1 MACATPWTPRTADV
15 GTEKTLLDVKNLNV
29 HFQTPEG
36 ELQAVRDVSFS
47 LRPGETLGVVGESGS
62 GKSQTMLAMMGL
74 LANNARAV
82 GQVLFR
88 GENILN
94 VPTGQLNRV
103 RGPKLAMIFQ
113 DPMTSLNPF
122 LTVERQMTEVLQT
135 HQNASR
141 GQARTA
147 AIKMLENLRIADPL
161 RCLQSHPHQFSGG
174 MRQRIMIAMALLS
187 QPEVLIADEP
197 TTALD
202 VTVQAQIVALL
213 RQLQQDHGTS
223 IIMVTHDLGLVAGL
237 SDQVMVMYGG
247 RVMEHAQADDIF
259 YQTRHPYTRALL
271 ESVPRIEQADD
282 ALMAIPGMPPSLRNM
297 PAGCPFAPRCAR
309 ADSDCLSPPPLS
321 LVNDCSADHRVACH
335 HAGAQS

>member
-1 MACATPWTPRTADV
+1 V

-271 ESVPRIEQADD
+271 ESVPQIEQADD

>member
-1 MACATPWTPRTADV
+1 MDCATPWTPRTADV
-15 GTEKTLLDVKNLNV
+15 NTDKTLLDVQNLSV

-47 LRPGETLGVVGESGS
+47 LRAGETLGVVSESGS

-74 LANNARAV
+74 LANNARAD

-88 GENILN
+88 GDSILN
-94 VPTGQLNRV
+94 VPTAQLNRV
-103 RGPKLAMIFQ
+103 RGQKMAMIFQ

-122 LTVERQMTEVLQT
+122 LTVERQMTEVLQI

-147 AIKMLENLRIADPL
+147 AVQMLEKLRIADPL
-161 RCLQSHPHQFSGG
+161 RCLQSYPHQFSGG

-187 QPEVLIADEP
+187 QPDVLVADEP

-202 VTVQAQIVALL
+202 VTVQAQVVALL

-223 IIMVTHDLGLVAGL
+223 IIMVTRPG
-237 SDQVMVMYGG
+237 SGG
-247 RVMEHAQADDIF
+247 GPQRPGDGDVRWPGHGACPGR
-259 YQTRHPYTRALL
+259 RHFL
-271 ESVPRIEQADD
+271 QH
-282 ALMAIPGMPPSLRNM
+282 
-297 PAGCPFAPRCAR
+297 
-309 ADSDCLSPPPLS
+309 PPPL
-321 LVNDCSADHRVACH
+321 
-335 HAGAQS
+335 HARTAGVGPPIGAR

>member
-1 MACATPWTPRTADV
+1 MACATRWTRRTADV
-15 GTEKTLLDVKNLNV
+15 RTHSILLDVKNLNV

-36 ELQAVRDVSFS
+36 ELQAVRDVRFS
-47 LRPGETLGVVGESGS
+47 LRQGETLGVVGESGS

-74 LANNARAV
+74 LANNARAE
-82 GQVLFR
+82 GQVLFK

-94 VPTGQLNRV
+94 LPMAQLNRV
-103 RGPKLAMIFQ
+103 RGQKLAMIFQ

-122 LTVERQMTEVLQT
+122 LTVERQMTEVLQI

-141 GQARTA
+141 GQARA
-147 AIKMLENLRIADPL
+147 AALKMLEKLRIADPL
-161 RCLQSHPHQFSGG
+161 RCLNSFPHQFSGG

-187 QPEVLIADEP
+187 QPDVLIADEP

-213 RQLQQDHGTS
+213 RQLQQDQGTS

-247 RVMEHAQADDIF
+247 RVMEHARADDIF
-259 YQTRHPYTRALL
+259 YKTHHPYTRALL
-271 ESVPRIEQADD
+271 ESVPRLEHADD
-282 ALMAIPGMPPSLRNM
+282 ELVAIPGMPPSLRNM

-309 ADSDCLSPPPLS
+309 ADSDCQRPAPLRA
-321 LVNDCSADHRVACH
+321 LPNGAVDHWVSCH
-335 HAGAQS
+335 HTGGQT

>member
-1 MACATPWTPRTADV
+1 MNTHPN
-15 GTEKTLLDVKNLNV
+15 LLDVRGLNV

-47 LRPGETLGVVGESGS
+47 LRQGETLGVVGESGS

-74 LANNARAV
+74 LAPNARAQ
-82 GQVLFR
+82 GQVLFK

-94 VPTGQLNRV
+94 VPTAALNRV
-103 RGPKLAMIFQ
+103 RGQKIAMIFQ

-122 LTVERQMTEVLQT
+122 LTIERQMTEVLQT

-141 GQARTA
+141 GQARQA
-147 AIKMLENLRIADPL
+147 AIKMLDQLRIADPL
-161 RCLQSHPHQFSGG
+161 RCLQSYPHQFSGG

-187 QPEVLIADEP
+187 QPDVLIADEP

-247 RVMEHAQADDIF
+247 RVMEHALADDIF
-259 YQTRHPYTRALL
+259 YSTRHPYTRALL
-271 ESVPRIEQADD
+271 ESVPRLEHADD
-282 ALMAIPGMPPSLRNM
+282 ELVAIPGLPPSLRNM
-297 PAGCPFAPRCAR
+297 PAGCPFAPRCSR
-309 ADSDCLSPPPLS
+309 ADSNCQNPAPLTQVAKS
-321 LVNDCSADHRVACH
+321 HLLACH
-335 HAGAQS
+335 HAGAQP

>member
-1 MACATPWTPRTADV
+1 MSS
-15 GTEKTLLDVKNLNV
+15 ENILLDVKNLNV

-47 LRPGETLGVVGESGS
+47 LHPGETLGVVGESGS

-74 LANNARAV
+74 LANNARAE

-88 GENILN
+88 GDNILN
-94 VPTGQLNRV
+94 VPAAQLNRV
-103 RGPKLAMIFQ
+103 RGQKLAMIFQ

-141 GQARTA
+141 GQARA
-147 AIKMLENLRIADPL
+147 AAVKMLENLRIADPR
-161 RCLQSHPHQFSGG
+161 RCLQSYPHQFSGG

-187 QPEVLIADEP
+187 QPDVLIADEP

-213 RQLQQDHGTS
+213 RQLQRDHGTS

-247 RVMEHAQADDIF
+247 RVMEHGQADDIF
-259 YQTRHPYTRALL
+259 YNSRHPYTRALL
-271 ESVPRIEQADD
+271 ESVPRLEHADD
-282 ALMAIPGMPPSLRNM
+282 ELVAIPGMPPSLRNM
-297 PAGCPFAPRCAR
+297 PAGCPFAPRCAQ
-309 ADSDCLSPPPLS
+309 ADTACQRPAPLQQ
-321 LVNDCSADHRVACH
+321 LPGHDTGHLCACH
-335 HAGAQS
+335 HAGAKA

>member
-1 MACATPWTPRTADV
+1 MSADQ
-15 GTEKTLLDVKNLNV
+15 TLLDVRALNI

-36 ELQAVRDVSFS
+36 ELQAVRDVGFR
-47 LRPGETLGVVGESGS
+47 LRQGETLGIVGESGS

-74 LANNARAV
+74 LAVNARAE

-94 VPTGQLNRV
+94 IPTTKLNRV
-103 RGPKLAMIFQ
+103 RGHSMAMIFQ

-122 LTVERQMTEVLQT
+122 LTIERQMTEVLET

-141 GQARTA
+141 GQARLA
-147 AIKMLENLRIADPL
+147 AVKMLDKLRIADPF
-161 RCLQSHPHQFSGG
+161 RCLKSYPHQFSGG

-187 QPEVLIADEP
+187 QPDVLIADEP

-247 RVMEHAQADDIF
+247 RVMEHGRADDIF
-259 YQTRHPYTRALL
+259 YNTRHPYTRALL
-271 ESVPRIEQADD
+271 ESVPRLEHGDGE
-282 ALMAIPGMPPSLRNM
+282 LVAIPGMPPSLRNM
-297 PAGCPFAPRCAR
+297 PSGCPFAPRCASANR
-309 ADSDCLSPPPLS
+309 DCQQAAPLRS
-321 LVNDCSADHRVACH
+321 ISKSSQEHLCACH
-335 HAGAQS
+335 HTEVCA

>member
-1 MACATPWTPRTADV
+1 MSADH
-15 GTEKTLLDVKNLNV
+15 TLLDVRALNV

-36 ELQAVRDVSFS
+36 ELQAVRDVGFR
-47 LRPGETLGVVGESGS
+47 LRQGETLGIVGESGS

-74 LANNARAV
+74 LAVNARAE

-94 VPTGQLNRV
+94 IPAAELNRV
-103 RGPKLAMIFQ
+103 RGRKMAMIFQ

-122 LTVERQMTEVLQT
+122 LTIERQMTEVLET

-147 AIKMLENLRIADPL
+147 ALKMLEKLRIADPL

-187 QPEVLIADEP
+187 QPDVLIADEP

-247 RVMEHAQADDIF
+247 RVMEHGRADDIF
-259 YQTRHPYTRALL
+259 YNTQHPYTRALL
-271 ESVPRIEQADD
+271 ESVPRLEHAGGE
-282 ALMAIPGMPPSLRNM
+282 LLAIPGMPPSLRNM
-297 PAGCPFAPRCAR
+297 PPGCPFAPRCAR
-309 ADSDCLSPPPLS
+309 ADGHCQQPAALQRVPG
-321 LVNDCSADHRVACH
+321 NEADHRCACH
-335 HAGAQS
+335 HTGAPA

>member
-1 MACATPWTPRTADV
+1 MNTHPN
-15 GTEKTLLDVKNLNV
+15 LLDVRGLNV

-47 LRPGETLGVVGESGS
+47 LRQGETLGVVGESGS

-74 LANNARAV
+74 LAPNARAQ
-82 GQVLFR
+82 GQVLFK

-94 VPTGQLNRV
+94 VPTAALNRV
-103 RGPKLAMIFQ
+103 RGQKIAMIFQ

-122 LTVERQMTEVLQT
+122 LTIERQMTEVLQT

-141 GQARTA
+141 GQARQA
-147 AIKMLENLRIADPL
+147 AIKMLDQLRIADPL
-161 RCLQSHPHQFSGG
+161 RCLQSYPHQFSGG

-187 QPEVLIADEP
+187 QPDVLIADEP

-247 RVMEHAQADDIF
+247 RVMEHALANDIF
-259 YQTRHPYTRALL
+259 YNTRHPYTRALL
-271 ESVPRIEQADD
+271 ESVPRLEHADD
-282 ALMAIPGMPPSLRNM
+282 ELVAIPGLPPSLRNM
-297 PAGCPFAPRCAR
+297 PAGCPFAPRCSAV
-309 ADSDCLSPPPLS
+309 DSNCQNPAPLTQVAKS
-321 LVNDCSADHRVACH
+321 HQLACH
-335 HAGAQS
+335 HAGAQP

>member
-1 MACATPWTPRTADV
+1 V

-122 LTVERQMTEVLQT
+122 LKVERQMTEVLQT

>member
-1 MACATPWTPRTADV
+1 MACATPWTRRTADV

>member
-1 MACATPWTPRTADV
+1 V
-15 GTEKTLLDVKNLNV
+15 STEKTLLDVNNLNV

-36 ELQAVRDVSFS
+36 ELQAVRDVSFC

-74 LANNARAV
+74 LANNARAE

-94 VPTGQLNRV
+94 VPAARLNRV

-113 DPMTSLNPF
+113 DPMSALNPF
-122 LTVERQMTEVLQT
+122 LTVERQMTEVLQI
-135 HQNASR
+135 HQNTSR
-141 GQARTA
+141 GQARA
-147 AIKMLENLRIADPL
+147 ASLQMLEKLRIADPL
-161 RCLQSHPHQFSGG
+161 RCLNSYPHQFSGG

-187 QPEVLIADEP
+187 QPDVLIADEP

-259 YQTRHPYTRALL
+259 YNTHHPYTRALL

-282 ALMAIPGMPPSLRNM
+282 ALLAIPGMPPSLRSM
-297 PAGCPFAPRCAR
+297 PPGCPFTPRCAR
-309 ADSDCLSPPPLS
+309 ADHKCLVPAPLS
-321 LVNDCSADHRVACH
+321 LATDGAAAHRVACH
-335 HAGAQS
+335 HTSPTA

>member
-1 MACATPWTPRTADV
+1 MS
-15 GTEKTLLDVKNLNV
+15 TEKNLLDVRHLNV

-36 ELQAVRDVSFS
+36 EIQAVRDASFC

-74 LANNARAV
+74 LANNARAE

-88 GENILN
+88 GDNILN
-94 VPTGQLNRV
+94 VPAAQLNRV
-103 RGPKLAMIFQ
+103 RGQKLAMIFQ

-141 GQARTA
+141 GQARA
-147 AIKMLENLRIADPL
+147 AAVKMLENLRIADPR
-161 RCLQSHPHQFSGG
+161 RCLQSYPHQFSGG

-187 QPEVLIADEP
+187 QPDVLIADEP

-213 RQLQQDHGTS
+213 RQLQRDHGTS

-247 RVMEHAQADDIF
+247 RVMEHGQVDDIF
-259 YQTRHPYTRALL
+259 YSSRHPYTRALL
-271 ESVPRIEQADD
+271 ESVPRLEHADD
-282 ALMAIPGMPPSLRNM
+282 ELVAIPGMPPSLRNM
-297 PAGCPFAPRCAR
+297 PAGCPFAPRCAQ
-309 ADSDCLSPPPLS
+309 ADTACQRPAPLQQ
-321 LVNDCSADHRVACH
+321 LPGHDTGHLCACH
-335 HAGAQS
+335 HAGAKA

>member
-1 MACATPWTPRTADV
+1 VSVDQ
-15 GTEKTLLDVKNLNV
+15 TLLDVRALNI

-36 ELQAVRDVSFS
+36 ELQAVRDVGFR
-47 LRPGETLGVVGESGS
+47 LRQGETLGIVGESGS

-74 LANNARAV
+74 LAVNARAE

-94 VPTGQLNRV
+94 IPTAKLNRV
-103 RGPKLAMIFQ
+103 RGHSMAMIFQ

-122 LTVERQMTEVLQT
+122 LTIERQMTEVLET

-141 GQARTA
+141 GQARLA
-147 AIKMLENLRIADPL
+147 AVKMLDKLRIADPL
-161 RCLQSHPHQFSGG
+161 RCLKSYPHQFSGG

-187 QPEVLIADEP
+187 QPDVLIADEP

-247 RVMEHAQADDIF
+247 RVMEHGRADDIF
-259 YQTRHPYTRALL
+259 YNTRHPYTRALL
-271 ESVPRIEQADD
+271 ESVPRLEHDD
-282 ALMAIPGMPPSLRNM
+282 GELVAIPGMPPSLRNM
-297 PAGCPFAPRCAR
+297 PSGCPFAPRCAR
-309 ADSDCLSPPPLS
+309 ANGDCQQAAPLRS
-321 LVNDCSADHRVACH
+321 KSEITPEHLCACH
-335 HAGAQS
+335 HTEAHA

>member
-1 MACATPWTPRTADV
+1 V
-15 GTEKTLLDVKNLNV
+15 SSENILLDVKNLNV

-47 LRPGETLGVVGESGS
+47 LHPGETLGVVGESGS

-74 LANNARAV
+74 LANNARAE

-88 GENILN
+88 GDNILN
-94 VPTGQLNRV
+94 VPAAQLNRV
-103 RGPKLAMIFQ
+103 RGQKLAMIFQ

-141 GQARTA
+141 GQARA
-147 AIKMLENLRIADPL
+147 AAVKMLENLRIADPR
-161 RCLQSHPHQFSGG
+161 RCLQSYPHQFSGG

-187 QPEVLIADEP
+187 QPDVLIADEP

-213 RQLQQDHGTS
+213 RQLQRDHGTS

-247 RVMEHAQADDIF
+247 RVMEHGQADDIF
-259 YQTRHPYTRALL
+259 YNSRHPYTRALL
-271 ESVPRIEQADD
+271 ESVPRLEHADD
-282 ALMAIPGMPPSLRNM
+282 ELVAIPGMPPSLRNM
-297 PAGCPFAPRCAR
+297 PAGCPFAPRCAQ
-309 ADSDCLSPPPLS
+309 ADTACQRPAPLQQ
-321 LVNDCSADHRVACH
+321 LPGHDTGHLCACH
-335 HAGAQS
+335 HAGAKA

>member
-1 MACATPWTPRTADV
+1 MSTN
-15 GTEKTLLDVKNLNV
+15 KNLLDIQNLSV

-74 LANNARAV
+74 LANNARAE
-82 GQVLFR
+82 GQVRFR

-94 VPTGQLNRV
+94 VPTAQLNQV
-103 RGPKLAMIFQ
+103 RGQKMAMIFQ

-147 AIKMLENLRIADPL
+147 AVQMLEKLRIADPL
-161 RCLQSHPHQFSGG
+161 RCLQSYPHQFSGG

-187 QPEVLIADEP
+187 QPDVLIADEP

-259 YQTRHPYTRALL
+259 YNTRHPYTRALL
-271 ESVPRIEQADD
+271 ESVPRLEHADD
-282 ALMAIPGMPPSLRNM
+282 ALVAIPGMPPSLRNM
-297 PAGCPFAPRCAR
+297 PAGCPFAPRCAK
-309 ADSDCLSPPPLS
+309 ADSTCQRPAPLQVVPRS
-321 LVNDCSADHRVACH
+321 AADHVCACH
-335 HAGAQS
+335 HTEGQA

>member
-1 MACATPWTPRTADV
+1 MDCATPWTPRTADV
-15 GTEKTLLDVKNLNV
+15 NTDKKLLDVQNLSV

-47 LRPGETLGVVGESGS
+47 LRAGETLGVVGESGS

-74 LANNARAV
+74 LANNARAD

-88 GENILN
+88 GDNILN
-94 VPTGQLNRV
+94 VPTAQLNRV
-103 RGPKLAMIFQ
+103 RGQKMAMIFQ

-122 LTVERQMTEVLQT
+122 LTVERQMTEVLQI

-147 AIKMLENLRIADPL
+147 AVQMLEKLRIADPL
-161 RCLQSHPHQFSGG
+161 RCLQSYPHQFSGG

-187 QPEVLIADEP
+187 QPDVLIADEP

-259 YQTRHPYTRALL
+259 YNTRHPYTRALL
-271 ESVPRIEQADD
+271 ESVPRLEHADD
-282 ALMAIPGMPPSLRNM
+282 ALVAIPGMPPSLRNM
-297 PAGCPFAPRCAR
+297 PAGCPFAPRCAK
-309 ADSDCLSPPPLS
+309 ADNACQHPAPLQVVALSA
-321 LVNDCSADHRVACH
+321 ADHVCACH
-335 HAGAQS
+335 HTEGQA

>member
-1 MACATPWTPRTADV
+1 MACATPWTRRTADV
-15 GTEKTLLDVKNLNV
+15 GAEKTLLDVKNLNV

-122 LTVERQMTEVLQT
+122 LKVERQMTEVLQT

>member
-1 MACATPWTPRTADV
+1 MRTHSI
-15 GTEKTLLDVKNLNV
+15 LLDVKYLNV

-36 ELQAVRDVSFS
+36 ELQAVRDVRFS
-47 LRPGETLGVVGESGS
+47 LRQGETLGVVGESGS
-62 GKSQTMLAMMGL
+62 GKSQTMLAVMGL
-74 LANNARAV
+74 LANNARAE
-82 GQVLFR
+82 GQVLFK

-94 VPTGQLNRV
+94 LPMAQLNRV
-103 RGPKLAMIFQ
+103 RGQKLAMIFQ

-122 LTVERQMTEVLQT
+122 LTVERQMTEVLQI

-141 GQARTA
+141 GQARA
-147 AIKMLENLRIADPL
+147 AALKMLEKLRIADPL
-161 RCLQSHPHQFSGG
+161 RCLNSFPHQFSGG

-187 QPEVLIADEP
+187 QPDVLIADEP

-213 RQLQQDHGTS
+213 RQLQQDQGTS

-247 RVMEHAQADDIF
+247 RVMEHARADDIF
-259 YQTRHPYTRALL
+259 YKTHHPYTRALL
-271 ESVPRIEQADD
+271 ESVPRLEHADD
-282 ALMAIPGMPPSLRNM
+282 ELVAIPGMPPSLGNM

-309 ADSDCLSPPPLS
+309 ADSDCQGPAS
-321 LVNDCSADHRVACH
+321 LRALQNGAVDHWVSCH
-335 HAGAQS
+335 HTGGQT

>member
-1 MACATPWTPRTADV
+1 MACATPWTRRTADV

-122 LTVERQMTEVLQT
+122 LKVERQMTEVLQT

>member
-1 MACATPWTPRTADV
+1 MSTHSN
-15 GTEKTLLDVKNLNV
+15 LLEVKNLNV

-36 ELQAVRDVSFS
+36 ELQAVRDVNFS
-47 LRPGETLGVVGESGS
+47 LRQGETLGVVGESGS

-74 LANNARAV
+74 LANNARAE
-82 GQVLFR
+82 GQVLFK
-88 GENILN
+88 GDNILN
-94 VPTGQLNRV
+94 LPTAQLNRV
-103 RGPKLAMIFQ
+103 RGPKLAMVFQ

-122 LTVERQMTEVLQT
+122 LTVERQMTEVLQI

-141 GQARTA
+141 GQARA
-147 AIKMLENLRIADPL
+147 ASLQMLEKLRIADPL
-161 RCLQSHPHQFSGG
+161 RCLNSFPHQFSGG

-187 QPEVLIADEP
+187 LPDVLIADEP

-213 RQLQQDHGTS
+213 RQLQQAHGTS

-259 YQTRHPYTRALL
+259 YHTRHPYTRALL
-271 ESVPRIEQADD
+271 ESVPRLEHADD
-282 ALMAIPGMPPSLRNM
+282 DLLAIPGMPPSLQNM
-297 PAGCPFAPRCAR
+297 PVGCPFAPRCAR
-309 ADSDCLSPPPLS
+309 ADSDCQHPAPLR
-321 LVNDCSADHRVACH
+321 LVTNGAADHWVACH
-335 HAGAQS
+335 HTGT

>member
-1 MACATPWTPRTADV
+1 MSTQPN
-15 GTEKTLLDVKNLNV
+15 LLEIRGLNV

-36 ELQAVRDVSFS
+36 ELQAVRDVGFS
-47 LRPGETLGVVGESGS
+47 LRQGETLGVVGESGS

-74 LANNARAV
+74 LATNARAE

-94 VPTGQLNRV
+94 MPTAQLNRV
-103 RGPKLAMIFQ
+103 RGQKLAMIFQ

-122 LTVERQMTEVLQT
+122 LTIERQMTEVLQT
-135 HQNASR
+135 HQNSSR
-141 GQARTA
+141 GQARLA
-147 AIKMLENLRIADPL
+147 ATKMLENLRIADPL
-161 RCLQSHPHQFSGG
+161 RCLQSYPHQFSGG

-187 QPEVLIADEP
+187 QPDVLIADEP

-213 RQLQQDHGTS
+213 RQLQHDHGTS

-259 YQTRHPYTRALL
+259 YNTRHPYTRALL
-271 ESVPRIEQADD
+271 ESVPRLEHADD
-282 ALMAIPGMPPSLRNM
+282 ALVAIPGMPPSLRNM
-297 PAGCPFAPRCAR
+297 PAGCPFAPRCAK
-309 ADSDCLSPPPLS
+309 ADSACQRPAPLQ
-321 LVNDCSADHRVACH
+321 LVTLASADHLCACH
-335 HAGAQS
+335 HAGAKA

>member
-1 MACATPWTPRTADV
+1 V
-15 GTEKTLLDVKNLNV
+15 SSENILLDVKNLNV

-47 LRPGETLGVVGESGS
+47 LHPGETLGVVGESGS

-74 LANNARAV
+74 LANNARAE

-88 GENILN
+88 GDNILN
-94 VPTGQLNRV
+94 VPAAQLNRV
-103 RGPKLAMIFQ
+103 RGQKLAMIFQ

-141 GQARTA
+141 GQARA
-147 AIKMLENLRIADPL
+147 AAVKMLENLRIADPR
-161 RCLQSHPHQFSGG
+161 RCLQSYPHQFSGG

-187 QPEVLIADEP
+187 QPDVLIADEP

-213 RQLQQDHGTS
+213 RQLQRDHGTS

-247 RVMEHAQADDIF
+247 RVMEHGQADDIF
-259 YQTRHPYTRALL
+259 YNSRHPYTRALL
-271 ESVPRIEQADD
+271 ESVPRLEHADD
-282 ALMAIPGMPPSLRNM
+282 ELVAIPGMPPSLRNM
-297 PAGCPFAPRCAR
+297 PAGCPFAARCAQ
-309 ADSDCLSPPPLS
+309 ADTACQRPAPLQQ
-321 LVNDCSADHRVACH
+321 LPGHDTGHLCACH
-335 HAGAQS
+335 HAGAKA

>member
-1 MACATPWTPRTADV
+1 MRSTRRTTDV
-15 GTEKTLLDVKNLNV
+15 STSRLLEVKKLNV
-29 HFQTPEG
+29 HFRTPEG
-36 ELQAVRDVSFS
+36 ELQAVRDLSFS
-47 LRPGETLGVVGESGS
+47 LQQGETLGVVGESGS

-74 LANNARAV
+74 LAPNARAE
-82 GQVLFR
+82 GQVIFN
-88 GENILN
+88 GDNILN
-94 VPTGQLNRV
+94 LPAAQLNRV

-122 LTVERQMTEVLQT
+122 LTVERQMTEVLQI

-141 GQARTA
+141 GQARA
-147 AIKMLENLRIADPL
+147 ASRQMLEKLRIADPL
-161 RCLQSHPHQFSGG
+161 RCLKSYPHQFSGG

-187 QPEVLIADEP
+187 QPDVLIADEP

-247 RVMEHAQADDIF
+247 RVMEHARADDIF
-259 YQTRHPYTRALL
+259 YNTHHPYTRALL

-282 ALMAIPGMPPSLRNM
+282 ALLAIPGMPPSLRNM
-297 PAGCPFAPRCAR
+297 PAGCPFAPRCGR
-309 ADSDCLSPPPLS
+309 ADSDCQFPAPLS
-321 LVNDCSADHRVACH
+321 LVTYGAADHRVACH
-335 HAGAQS
+335 HTGHPE